1 MKRSLRCF
9 REAGMHP
16 DYYSTDLKYVYPNI
30 WENWLPQLST
40 LEDWFHLGHEWI
52 GWWAYML

>member
-1 MKRSLRCF
+1 MCIRDS
-9 REAGMHP
+9 
-16 DYYSTDLKYVYPNI
+16 YSTDLKYVYPNI